1 MRDAAS
7 PEHLSDITFLS
18 VNQDKTCLAVG
29 TGRGFM
35 IFSTETC
42 ALLHN
47 EECGAVSIVEMLFR
61 TSLVAFVG
69 HSARRGVGSPQLS
82 PGLSP
87 GRQLTMWNTKE
98 RSEICHLVFEKLIYG
113 VRMSHRRI
121 VVLLRE
127 EVHILDLTTM
137 KRLHVISRAPSP
149 YIDPEVASLCCD
161 PDRGYLALPM
171 GLATGQHTASF
182 RLESG
187 LEQASAAGT
196 RGEEEKIGLVSL
208 IDTHTLQP
216 VGVLLAHQSPVQ
228 ALALNLTGHILATA
242 SKTASV
248 IRVFA
253 VPSLEM
259 LCVFRRGASHCRI
272 FELSFSLDS
281 RFLCATASSGTVHI
295 FKHSE
300 EMLTTVP
307 SSPLLKASPALSL
320 ASTGVGST
328 LDAGVTSS
336 PSSLR
341 PAVNLGPDNSWDD
354 FMLPEAAIDNM
365 DEAQFDDDDDMSEW
379 DLVVD
384 VRGPERALESLEFL
398 HADSPSPN
406 SGMDAFQVLAKSME
420 AAVGNVVKHARSSLQ
435 LLPQSC
441 REMVDAE
448 RAFAFVRV
456 RGEEAPQTSQCPS
469 PHPPSSPTLSSVLN
483 SIGGSGSLGMACSYV
498 ACVNPK
504 AGVGGGRLEVLVAT
518 RRGCAHVYECD
529 SRLGGDGH
537 LHAEHSIAPQSFDE
551 VQKTPRNHG
560 RGTPPAPI
568 TLANKSVEGGAT
580 QSLEASNLRRA
591 QLGA

>member
-1 MRDAAS
+1 
-7 PEHLSDITFLS
+7 
-18 VNQDKTCLAVG
+18 
-29 TGRGFM
+29 
-35 IFSTETC
+35 
-42 ALLHN
+42 
-47 EECGAVSIVEMLFR
+47 
-61 TSLVAFVG
+61 
-69 HSARRGVGSPQLS
+69 
-82 PGLSP
+82 
-87 GRQLTMWNTKE
+87 
-98 RSEICHLVFEKLIYG
+98 
-113 VRMSHRRI
+113 
-121 VVLLRE
+121 
-127 EVHILDLTTM
+127 
-137 KRLHVISRAPSP
+137 
-149 YIDPEVASLCCD
+149 
-161 PDRGYLALPM
+161 
-171 GLATGQHTASF
+171 
-182 RLESG
+182 
-187 LEQASAAGT
+187 
-196 RGEEEKIGLVSL
+196 
-208 IDTHTLQP
+208 
-216 VGVLLAHQSPVQ
+216 
-228 ALALNLTGHILATA
+228 
-242 SKTASV
+242 
-248 IRVFA
+248 
-253 VPSLEM
+253 
-259 LCVFRRGASHCRI
+259 
-272 FELSFSLDS
+272 
-281 RFLCATASSGTVHI
+281 VHI

-398 HADSPSPN
+398 HADSPSAN

-551 VQKTPRNHG
+551 GQKTPRNHG